1 MPLPRIGH
9 LVPSSNVAVEPLCY
23 ALDAAAGHVATHHF
37 GRLSVTRVSDDPRS
51 DEQFA
56 REKQLDAIRL
66 LAEAPLDALAWNGTA
81 ASWRGIEGDREL
93 VRAIV
98 AATGLP
104 ATTATLALLAT
115 FARRCWRR
123 IALAVPYTAALT
135 DAIAR
140 AYAGEGLE
148 VVHAAR
154 LDIDDNVAIG
164 NVTPGDLRDLVR
176 AAARN
181 APDCI
186 AVVCTNLDAASL
198 AAELEAELGCPI
210 VDSIAVTYAEAC
222 RLGGADPRIDGWG
235 TVLASVERE
244 TAHG

>member
-1 MPLPRIGH
+1 MIPRIGH
-9 LVPSSNVAVEPLCY
+9 VVPSSNVAVEPLCY

-37 GRLSVTRVSDDPRS
+37 ARLSVTRVSDDPRS
-51 DEQFA
+51 DAQFA
-56 REKQLDAIRL
+56 RTKQLEAVRL
-66 LAEAPLDALAWNGTA
+66 LAEAPLHALAWNGTA
-81 ASWRGIEGDREL
+81 ASWRGIADDRDL
-93 VRAIV
+93 VRAIGE
-98 AATGLP
+98 ATGLP

-115 FARRCWRR
+115 YARRGWRR

-135 DAIAR
+135 DAIVR

-164 NVTPGDLRDLVR
+164 NVTPRELRDLLR
-176 AAARN
+176 AAAHD

-198 AAELEAELGCPI
+198 AAEMEAELGCPI

-222 RLGGADPRIDGWG
+222 RLGGADPRVDGWG
-235 TVLASVERE
+235 TVLAAVERE
-244 TAHG
+244 TADG